1 MPLVMVEPRI
11 SVGLLVQLGGQ
22 IRKDASQPHTLK
34 RKLLS
39 VFEQKA
45 WRRETGSGQA
55 LCSQRLSST
64 RFRCTKSIV
73 GNAVIVHVCP
83 SLLPFLLLLLL
94 Y

>member
-1 MPLVMVEPRI
+1 MPLVMVEARI

-22 IRKDASQPHTLK
+22 IGKDASQPHALK
-34 RKLLS
+34 HKLLS

-45 WRRETGSGQA
+45 WRRNRKWAGAVNSEITIN
-55 LCSQRLSST
+55 
-64 RFRCTKSIV
+64 RCTKSIV
-73 GNAVIVHVCP
+73 GNAVTLHVCP